1 MRSGW
6 TMLAAFGLMLLAA
19 SRADAQAVQLP
30 TFRYFSVQTTVSVP
44 DRGGVLMGG
53 VNRASS
59 GTTSRG
65 FGPLRNRASGSN
77 IGASNVS
84 VHATIIDHNELD
96 EAVLA
101 EARRRRGED
110 PLVMPPGAPA
120 ASSVASDDPTARRS
134 AYLSRHVAT
143 REEQAPQRA
152 VASETATDSLED
164 LRAKATARQ
173 AAKQAEAAEKLA
185 AGIAAQEAGKYASA
199 RGYYEAAMRTGDD
212 QVRAQAAERLAA
224 IALPSPKNRQVA
236 DR

>member
-6 TMLAAFGLMLLAA
+6 RVLATFGLMLLAA

-44 DRGGVLMGG
+44 DRGGVVMGG

-65 FGPLRNRASGSN
+65 FGPLRNRASGSSV
-77 IGASNVS
+77 GASSVS

-110 PLVMPPGAPA
+110 PLVLRPGA
-120 ASSVASDDPTARRS
+120 ASSLASDDPTARRS

-143 REEQAPQRA
+143 RDEQAPERA
-152 VASETATDSLED
+152 VASESSPDSLEE
-164 LRAKATARQ
+164 LRAKAAARQ
-173 AAKQAEAAEKLA
+173 AAKHAEAAEKLA
-185 AGIAAQEAGKYASA
+185 AGIAAQEAGKFASA
-199 RGYYEAAMRTGDD
+199 RGYYEAAMRIGDD
-212 QVRAQAAERLAA
+212 QVRAQAAERMAA
-224 IALPSPKNRQVA
+224 IALPAPKNRQVA